1 MSGYSTE
8 ATMAD
13 TEKQLD
19 CRGGVHS
26 DDVVLVFTGR
36 AEPRRMCG
44 YHVAQQEA
52 GRKRRHP
59 GR

>member
-1 MSGYSTE
+1 MV
-8 ATMAD
+8 D
-13 TEKQLD
+13 KKNLD
-19 CRGGVHS
+19 CRGGAHS

-52 GRKRRHP
+52 GRRLAEEKGAKR
-59 GR
+59 

>member
-1 MSGYSTE
+1 MSGCWHD
-8 ATMAD
+8 AD
-13 TEKQLD
+13 KQLD

-44 YHVAQQEA
+44 YHVTQQEA
-52 GRKRRHP
+52 GRKRRP
-59 GR
+59 AKQ